1 MIPKEGAIETEKHQP
16 DLDNE
21 DGFYRTPWQRYGNAI
36 TGTTSVMAFL
46 ALWELTVY
54 LGAIDPF
61 FISSPIRIV
70 NAASEM
76 VMSGILWP
84 HIMVSLTE
92 FVLGFGLAAA
102 LGVPIGM
109 FSGWYEKAFA
119 VLNPFIA
126 GLNATPR
133 VALIPLVVIWLGIG
147 IWSKVA
153 IVFLGAV
160 FPIVFNMMTAMRTL
174 DEALLKTARSFGAN
188 DSQIFRTLAL
198 PSSVPFLISGLRL
211 GAGRGL
217 VGIVIGELY
226 AANIGVGYLISLYGS
241 TFQTSSLF
249 VGILIITSMGI
260 ALDIVLRRTEAH
272 FEKWRPQTLN

>member
-1 MIPKEGAIETEKHQP
+1 
-16 DLDNE
+16 
-21 DGFYRTPWQRYGNAI
+21 
-36 TGTTSVMAFL
+36 
-46 ALWELTVY
+46 
-54 LGAIDPF
+54 
-61 FISSPIRIV
+61 
-70 NAASEM
+70 
-76 VMSGILWP
+76 
-84 HIMVSLTE
+84 
-92 FVLGFGLAAA
+92 
-102 LGVPIGM
+102 M
-109 FSGWYEKAFA
+109 FSGWYDKAFA

-133 VALIPLVVIWLGIG
+133 VALLPLVVIWLGIG

-174 DEALLKTARSFGAN
+174 DESLLKAARSFGAN

-226 AANIGVGYLISLYGS
+226 AANIGVGYLIALYGS

-260 ALDIVLRRTEAH
+260 ALDVVLRRTEAY